1 LVIVFVPDV
10 TTAVRASTTVSS
22 ALPDDMK
29 VHQAIR
35 T

>member
-1 LVIVFVPDV
+1 VFVPDV

-29 VHQAIR
+29 VRQAIR